1 MFCGRNQRLPWL
13 TPRSGIKSKGRK
25 LVWRTVGSKY
35 TLLFWICSYLHFCL
49 SSSFQKIVSDSLQPH
64 GLKHTRL
71 PCPSLTPRVCS
82 DSHPLSQ
89 WCYLI
94 LCCPLLLLLSIFPS
108 ITFSFFPTSW
118 LFTSGGKSTG
128 ASALA
133 SVLSMNIRGC
143 FPLWLTSLI
152 SLQSQELSRVSSIT
166 IQKHQFF
173 GT

>member
-1 MFCGRNQRLPWL
+1 MQFSVKGTQDFWKGDRRGQVE
-13 TPRSGIKSKGRK
+13 SKQAA
-25 LVWRTVGSKY
+25 TY
-35 TLLFWICSYLHFCL
+35 TLLFFVVQSLNLVWL
-49 SSSFQKIVSDSLQPH
+49 SVTSWTSRCQALFLTISWSV
-64 GLKHTRL
+64 LKFKSIEFMIL
-71 PCPSLTPRVCS
+71 PK
-82 DSHPLSQ
+82 H
-89 WCYLI
+89 LI
-94 LCCPLLLLLSIFPS
+94 FCCPLLLLLSIFPS